1 MTSTSLANTKAQTSV
16 SSLSFPSGLVRLYP
30 KLSQKNVPKAL
41 CKFGEK
47 VANKWIISGL
57 IGKGGYGQIYFAY
70 DITAPKAFAVAIKI
84 EPKRRKGKT
93 ARRMILE
100 QKILLRLQGRS
111 HVPLL
116 WGSGSTDNF
125 NYIVMQLLSINL
137 NEIRKQSP
145 FRRLSRPTMG
155 RIVIQAI
162 AALRDIHQLGY
173 IHRDI
178 KPQNMCFGLSQAS
191 KHRLIIVDYGLAR
204 RFRHS
209 NGRLRPLREQCGFRG
224 TTTYASLRSH
234 DGKDLGPSDDLI
246 SLFYSAIEMV
256 KGELPWKNL
265 RRTED
270 VKFCKMAMQCD
281 DFQAVAKN
289 VGEGFR
295 ELGRAV
301 TTMDA
306 DDEPNYSALQD
317 IMMDFTD
324 HRKLSDPYDWDNDFQ
339 EVYRE
344 YDLNHM
350 QELHYNECGNA
361 MIV

>member
-1 MTSTSLANTKAQTSV
+1 IFITVTA
-16 SSLSFPSGLVRLYP
+16 
-30 KLSQKNVPKAL
+30 
-41 CKFGEK
+41 E
-47 VANKWIISGL
+47 GL

-70 DITAPKAFAVAIKI
+70 DITSPKAICVAIKI

-93 ARRMILE
+93 TRRMILE
-100 QKILLRLQGRS
+100 QK
-111 HVPLL
+111 
-116 WGSGSTDNF
+116 
-125 NYIVMQLLSINL
+125 
-137 NEIRKQSP
+137 
-145 FRRLSRPTMG
+145 
-155 RIVIQAI
+155 AI

-209 NGRLRPLREQCGFRG
+209 SGRLRPLREQCGFRG
-224 TTTYASLRSH
+224 TTIYASLRSH

-256 KGELPWKNL
+256 KGELPWKGL
-265 RRTED
+265 RRAED
-270 VKFCKMAMQCD
+270 VKLCKMAMQCD
-281 DFQAVAKN
+281 DFQVVAKN
-289 VGEGFR
+289 VGEQFR

-301 TTMDA
+301 TTMDV

-339 EVYRE
+339 EVYQE
-344 YDLNHM
+344 YDLNRT
-350 QELHYNECGNA
+350 QELHCDEYGDA
-361 MIV
+361 MVA